1 MNILFIA
8 LFVLNIAS
16 ITLSIMN
23 LRRIKKDKAESEV
36 GDEVN

>member
-1 MNILFIA
+1 MNTLFIA

-23 LRRIKKDKAESEV
+23 LRRMNKDTAESE
-36 GDEVN
+36 DKE